1 MEANGVLALHQKMV
15 ISGSLTTGDPPCI
28 TLSTTSGDDL
38 SFFTSTSTQFASL
51 NSIPTASNNMTLFGN
66 GNLNLWRGNFNMSAG
81 DVNITNRSST
91 FNIRPGLKAGVAN
104 TSWTDLDTNGGL
116 YIWDNVEIA
125 NNMTANSKNFTI
137 KHPID
142 PSKKLIHASV
152 EAPRSDLAYS
162 GTVRLVQGRAV
173 VDIDTASCPNSP
185 MTKGTFEALTRNPRV
200 YLQNND
206 GWTSVKGKVVGGKLE
221 IEAQNRGSSD
231 EIHWLVMAER
241 KDEGIVKSMT
251 TNDDGYLM
259 TEVNA

>member
-1 MEANGVLALHQKMV
+1 MEANGVLALHNKMV

-28 TLSTTSGDDL
+28 ALSTVSGSDL

-51 NSIPTASNNMTLFGN
+51 NSIPTASNNMTLFAN
-66 GNLNLWRGNFNMSAG
+66 GNLTLWRGSLSMSAG
-81 DVNITNRSST
+81 DVNITNRSSS
-91 FNIRPGLKAGVAN
+91 FIIQPGLKGSTSN
-104 TSWTDLDTNGGL
+104 TAWTTIDTGGGT
-116 YIWDNVEIA
+116 YFWDGVEI
-125 NNMTANSKNFTI
+125 NGNITATSKNFTI

-162 GTVRLVQGRAV
+162 GTVKLVQGRAV

-185 MTKGTFEALTRNPRV
+185 MTRGTFEALTRNPRV
-200 YLQNND
+200 YLQNNE
-206 GWTSVKGKVVGGKLE
+206 GWTAVRGKVVGGKLE
-221 IEAQNRGSSD
+221 IEAQSRGSDD